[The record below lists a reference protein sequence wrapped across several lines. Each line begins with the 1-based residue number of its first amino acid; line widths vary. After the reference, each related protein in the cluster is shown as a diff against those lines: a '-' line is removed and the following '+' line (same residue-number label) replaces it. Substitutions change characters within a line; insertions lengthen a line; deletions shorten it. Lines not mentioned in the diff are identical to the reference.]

1 MRVELVA
8 LLNSSVNTVVVVIS
22 DVLLGSSTY
31 AIVMLVNSH
40 LFKKFLSSIEYV
52 SKVSRRG

>member
-40 LFKKFLSSIEYV
+40 LLKKFLSRIEYV
-52 SKVSRRG
+52 SKVIRRG